1 MAAGPE
7 WQTYR
12 DSLPNHHQH
21 YDVQHACEE
30 LEADSSRIFSGKK
43 RSIEVW
49 TRKNGTAVKS
59 ELDTIV
65 DDSVTDV
72 VYVIHQR
79 NSWSPLEAD
88 LSDLRSILTTHRVS
102 PRFLEAIHAFGG
114 KATGDDDAYF
124 NICETQTSGEEP
136 NGISEYFYILRTYE
150 KHGRTNLQDPWSLRQ
165 MALYHR
171 HESENSRSIWI
182 LIQPFLRAKD
192 VFMKAF
198 GAADSAGVAPPP
210 SPPPER
216 QPLLPQQPQQQLAE
230 AQREPGSSLEKKKT
244 SQGTDSLHHI
254 FLAASLPNWR
264 WYLDHRRKMVSHFT
278 EKAIHSNGDVKK
290 PYDYD
295 TGFSDCQKLQKLVTS
310 LALAQ
315 HILAATQNVRVML
328 SKLHVPVHADAGPK
342 SDGNTNTIRSQINGF
357 TRTAATLEKSAEGTS
372 RLMSKLLEYR
382 KSDQLN
388 AQAGLLA
395 SLTAQANAQSHELRS
410 LAYESRTDS
419 RYTKILGFVATI
431 YLPAS
436 LLASV
441 FSTDLIQLP
450 QLMASD
456 SDEKI
461 LYVSQ
466 AMWLFVLVCV
476 VLTGATLAGT
486 FWWTRRRL

>member
-12 DSLPNHHQH
+12 DSLPDHYHRH

-43 RSIEVW
+43 GSIEVW

-59 ELDTIV
+59 ELDT
-65 DDSVTDV
+65 
-72 VYVIHQR
+72 R

-136 NGISEYFYILRTYE
+136 NRIS
-150 KHGRTNLQDPWSLRQ
+150 DPWSLRQ

-171 HESENSRSIWI
+171 HESQTSRSVWI
-182 LIQPFLRAKD
+182 LIQPFLRAKY

-198 GAADSAGVAPPP
+198 GAADSDGVAA
-210 SPPPER
+210 PPER
-216 QPLLPQQPQQQLAE
+216 PPPLPQQPQQQLAE
-230 AQREPGSSLEKKKT
+230 AQSEPRSSLERKKT
-244 SQGTDSLHHI
+244 SQ
-254 FLAASLPNWR
+254 
-264 WYLDHRRKMVSHFT
+264 DHRRKMVSHFT

-315 HILAATQNVRVML
+315 HILGATQNVRIML
-328 SKLHVPVHADAGPK
+328 SKLHVPVHADAGRPK
-342 SDGNTNTIRSQINGF
+342 SDSNTNTIRAQINGF
-357 TRTAATLEKSAEGTS
+357 TRTAASLEKSAEGTS

-436 LLASV
+436 LLA
-441 FSTDLIQLP
+441 LP
-450 QLMASD
+450 QLITSD
-456 SDEKI
+456 PSGTGGSRI
-461 LYVSQ
+461 LYISQ
-466 AMWLFVLVCV
+466 AMWLFVLMPRKQ
-476 VLTGATLAGT
+476 
-486 FWWTRRRL
+486 FSR